1 MIYKAIILST
11 ASLLE
16 LIIFDKIYLI
26 KIINILL
33 AKLEKTV

>member
-16 LIIFDKIYLI
+16 LFIFDKIYLI